1 VSADSLPLVSV
12 VVLAYN
18 RREQLLESLERMLT
32 HSGYPPD
39 RLEVIVV
46 DNASSDGT
54 SEAVASRYPKARL
67 IRNEHNVGASGWNG
81 GFAVAAGDY
90 VLILDDDAYLRPGDL
105 ERGVLAASDE
115 AADLVS
121 FAVVSS
127 FDESTPINDDWR
139 TGLFSYWGCAA
150 LLSRRAVRALGG
162 YDPNMFMW
170 TNEVELT
177 MRLLDE
183 GLRHLYMSDIRAVH
197 MKERVTRFDTQ
208 RYLVNARH
216 FGYIAAKLMRPVDAL
231 ATLGNILQRALN
243 DCLVQDRSA
252 IGGVKEVLA
261 GFAGGLPHRRPVRP
275 LVSSAYRRIFCHFAA
290 PWQFMRSPL
299 ERIRSRRDSS
309 AAESQRVAR
318 RERYFVDRARFYPSD
333 RGSLRL

>member
-1 VSADSLPLVSV
+1 

-18 RREQLLESLERMLT
+18 RREQLLESLQRMLT
-32 HSGYPPD
+32 RSRYPVE

-54 SEAVASRYPKARL
+54 SEAVASEYPKVRL
-67 IRNEHNVGASGWNG
+67 IRNQSNVGASGWNG

-90 VLILDDDAYLRPGDL
+90 VLILDDDAYLPPGDL
-105 ERGVLAASDE
+105 ERAVVAARDE
-115 AADLVS
+115 GADLVS

-177 MRLLDE
+177 MRLLDL
-183 GLRHLYMSDIRAVH
+183 GMRHLYMPDIHAVH
-197 MKERVTRFDTQ
+197 MKERVTKFDTQ
-208 RYLVNARH
+208 RYLVNAHH
-216 FGYIAAKLMRPVDAL
+216 FGYIAAKLMRPADAL
-231 ATLGNILQRALN
+231 ATLANILQRALN
-243 DCLVQDRSA
+243 DYLVHDRSA
-252 IGGVKEVLA
+252 IGGVREVLA
-261 GFAGGLPHRRPVRP
+261 GFARGLPHRRPVRP
-275 LVSSAYRRIFCHFAA
+275 RVSAAYRRNFCHFAA
-290 PWQFMRSPL
+290 PWRFMRSPL
-299 ERIRSRRDSS
+299 ERIRSRRDGS
-309 AAESQRVAR
+309 AAETQRVAR
-318 RERYFVDRARFYPSD
+318 RERYFGDRARFYPSGQ
-333 RGSLRL
+333 GSLQL